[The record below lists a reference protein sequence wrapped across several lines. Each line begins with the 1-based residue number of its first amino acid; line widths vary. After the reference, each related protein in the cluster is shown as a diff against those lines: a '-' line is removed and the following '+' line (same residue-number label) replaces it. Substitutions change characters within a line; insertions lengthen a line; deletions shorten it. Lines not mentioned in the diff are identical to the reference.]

1 MTLVLNSSGHW
12 FDLIDDLGNTV
23 ARFDTLGDAGA
34 ALRYLNGVTMGA
46 EQEARAVR
54 VLDDASANMPVN
66 L

>member
-1 MTLVLNSSGHW
+1 VVLILNSSGR
-12 FDLIDDLGNTV
+12 FYDILDQVGNIV
-23 ARFDTLGDAGA
+23 ARFDNLGDAGA

-54 VLDDASANMPVN
+54 VLDAASANMPVN

>member
-1 MTLVLNSSGHW
+1 MILLLNSSNKW
-12 FDLIDDLGNTV
+12 YDLLDDLGNVV
-23 ARFDTLGDAGA
+23 ARFDSLGDAGA

-54 VLDDASANMPVN
+54 VLDDASANS